1 MKQWLEKNWLW
12 AAVDVAIV
20 GLAVFVLVGVTTP
33 QEIAGLFA
41 PRPHRVDVEAL
52 RAAAPSTTEEW
63 EEALTAS
70 IAAGGDYLVRH
81 QLSNGELP
89 YELYVVD
96 GQDYVE
102 PSGIRLVAGAG
113 SLFTVCRV
121 TGDQAYC
128 RAGDAAL
135 ARYFGHVVER
145 EGMPGACFYS
155 EGMCRVG
162 GSALAID
169 VVHKRWR
176 ATGDTTLD
184 GTDLLDTA
192 LQLGEN
198 LSWLRQD
205 DGSLLHGF
213 DPHTGLVNFTY
224 HDRFFTGESLMAT
237 LELYEM
243 TGDPRWLEEARE
255 TNAYMLRQEVT
266 RDHWHAYSFWYLAR
280 LDDLTEADVGFAND
294 VGQAFGEVQMTWRS
308 DLSAIS
314 AASMVEGSAALALA
328 LEAQGEPHEWLVP
341 ELENFAL
348 YVMAH
353 QLPDHPCQWP
363 ETADFSGL
371 EGGIISTCEDPAIRI
386 DGVQH
391 WINGADT
398 FLEYLRQTR

>member
-12 AAVDVAIV
+12 AAIDVAIV
-20 GLAVFVLVGVTTP
+20 GLAVFVLVRVTTP

-41 PRPHRVDVEAL
+41 PRPRRVDVAAL
-52 RAAAPSTTEEW
+52 RASAPSTTEEW

-70 IAAGGDYLVRH
+70 IAAGGDYLVKH

-121 TGDQAYC
+121 TGDQEYC
-128 RAGDAAL
+128 QAGDAAL

-155 EGMCRVG
+155 EVMCREG

-213 DPHTGLVNFTY
+213 DTPAGFDEFIFV
-224 HDRFFTGESLMAT
+224 DVIPSGDSPESL
-237 LELYEM
+237 Y
-243 TGDPRWLEEARE
+243 
-255 TNAYMLRQEVT
+255 
-266 RDHWHAYSFWYLAR
+266 
-280 LDDLTEADVGFAND
+280 
-294 VGQAFGEVQMTWRS
+294 
-308 DLSAIS
+308 
-314 AASMVEGSAALALA
+314 
-328 LEAQGEPHEWLVP
+328 
-341 ELENFAL
+341 
-348 YVMAH
+348 
-353 QLPDHPCQWP
+353 
-363 ETADFSGL
+363 
-371 EGGIISTCEDPAIRI
+371 
-386 DGVQH
+386 
-391 WINGADT
+391 
-398 FLEYLRQTR
+398 